1 MRTILFIITIGIS
14 SLMGG
19 DFTRANDVV
28 TDSRSTLEWQDNNE
42 TNSTTKT
49 WIDAINYCENL
60 TLSGKIDWRLPNLN
74 ELTSLVDDKRYNS
87 SIDAIFQNIS
97 SNRYWSSTTNVNNNS
112 LVWIVSFSYGGQ
124 NYYTKTDSYYVRCV
138 RAGQ

>member
-74 ELTSLVDDKRYNS
+74 ELTSLVDDRRYNPA
-87 SIDAIFQNIS
+87 IDALFQNTS
-97 SNRYWSSTTNVNNNS
+97 SSLYWSSTNSVRFNNFA
-112 LVWIVSFSYGGQ
+112 WIVNFDYGRQ
-124 NYYTKTDSYYVRCV
+124 NGYNKDTSHYVRCV